1 MGKYMGAQTG
11 LVTQGPCEGMSWM
24 EVRCAKETQQAKSL
38 ANLKCKYSP
47 GLRLLADILS
57 CPQGTKEIFQ
67 L

>member
-1 MGKYMGAQTG
+1 MDGGEEESGSDQRVGVLKRHSRPRVWPTSS
-11 LVTQGPCEGMSWM
+11 VTTLLG
-24 EVRCAKETQQAKSL
+24 VAF
-38 ANLKCKYSP
+38 P